1 MKRFICALCAFVLC
15 LPLCGCGGEKMAEHL
30 FFAMDT
36 VITLRLSP
44 DADKARM
51 AEIFAEVESITA
63 EIAESLSRTHT
74 RGDTHRFNEGTDGI
88 TEVSDTFRA
97 VLLRASEIAADTDG
111 TFSPAMGTLTDLWNV
126 NGGGPVPAEEA
137 IAEALSHTDL
147 RTVIPKENGA
157 SKTDSALRLDFGAI
171 GKGYAAQKV
180 LEYLRTTEIRY
191 GLVSFGG
198 NVGVFGEKPDGTP
211 FKIGLTDPRN
221 TSRTAGYLLAE
232 TGFVSVSG
240 DYERYFEE
248 GGVRYHHILD
258 PQTGYPA
265 QSGLASVAVF
275 STDGALADALSTA
288 LFVMGEEKALA
299 YYEAHAG
306 EFEAVLITNEQKII
320 LTSGLTREGRF
331 IPEE

>member
-1 MKRFICALCAFVLC
+1 MKRFICALCAFLLC

-63 EIAESLSRTHT
+63 EIAESLSRTHPQ
-74 RGDTHRFNEGTDGI
+74 GDTCRFNASAEGVTDASEAFRVV
-88 TEVSDTFRA
+88 TERA
-97 VLLRASEIAADTDG
+97 MEIAADTDG
-111 TFSPAMGTLTDLWNV
+111 AFSPAMGTLTDLWNV

-137 IAEALSHTDL
+137 IAEALSHTDFRMITL
-147 RTVIPKENGA
+147 AENGA
-157 SKTDSALRLDFGAI
+157 VKTDSALRMDFGAI

-211 FKIGLTDPRN
+211 FKIGLTDPKD

-240 DYERYFEE
+240 DYERYFDE
-248 GGVRYHHILD
+248 GGIRYHHILD
-258 PQTGYPA
+258 PKTGWPA
-265 QSGLASVAVF
+265 QSGLSSVAVF

-299 YYEAHAG
+299 YYDAHAG

-320 LTSGLTREGRF
+320 LTAGLAREGRF
-331 IPEE
+331 IPAE